1 MNDINIQTLTPTKVI
16 LGWLTKEEGAL
27 WLAGRDPSKVTS
39 EMLDK
44 AETCRQNVRQRPEIT
59 KSESPFSEPST
70 ELDEFISDFW
80 KQPDTEAFR
89 NEKWEIKIADL
100 TKVRAAQPNVAF
112 EQAKERT
119 KNVEQGNIL
128 SIANVSL
135 PKAKDSLIPIS
146 FDSSKNAWVV
156 SSANPNLRICANFNA
171 PIGPGISGLGFGIA
185 LSNSFLQVAECNG
198 HFILRDG
205 YHRAIGLLSNGVS
218 KVPVLTKKFNAYNEM
233 GMPLGLIT
241 HEEIFGTRP
250 PFLNDYLN
258 DSVTSIVN
266 TPVFQK
272 TIVIQ
277 GLELSTT

>member
-1 MNDINIQTLTPTKVI
+1 MNDINIQTLTPTKVL
-16 LGWLTKEEGAL
+16 LGWLTKEEGSL
-27 WLAGRDPSKVTS
+27 WLAGRDPSKITP
-39 EMLDK
+39 EMTAKVEL
-44 AETCRQNVRQRPEIT
+44 CRQIVSQRVEIMN
-59 KSESPFSEPST
+59 SENPFSEPPH
-70 ELDEFISDFW
+70 ELSEFISEFW

-89 NEKWEIKIADL
+89 NENWEVKIVDL

-119 KNVEQGNIL
+119 KSVEQGNII

-135 PKAKDSLIPIS
+135 PKAKETLIPIS

-171 PIGPGISGLGFGIA
+171 PIGPGITGLGFGIA

-205 YHRAIGLLSNGVS
+205 YHRAIGLISNNVT
-218 KVPVLTKKFNAYNEM
+218 KVPVLTKKFNTYNEM
-233 GMPLGLIT
+233 GMPVGLIT
-241 HEEIFGTRP
+241 HEEIFGARP
-250 PFLNDYLN
+250 PFLLDYLN
-258 DSVTSIVN
+258 EDVTSIVN
-266 TPVFQK
+266 TPVYQK